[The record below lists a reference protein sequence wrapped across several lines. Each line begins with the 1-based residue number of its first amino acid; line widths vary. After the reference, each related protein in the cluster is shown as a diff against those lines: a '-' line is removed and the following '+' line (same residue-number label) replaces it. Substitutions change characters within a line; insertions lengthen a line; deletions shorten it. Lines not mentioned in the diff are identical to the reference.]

1 MKPIRSSI
9 LGLLLL
15 SLSLPVS
22 PAAAAPPGRTIA
34 LTFDDLPL
42 APDAGDLATVRRV
55 EDTLI
60 GVLTARRV
68 PAIGFVNESKLHVR
82 GEVDSRIAVLDRWL
96 DAGLALGNHTFSH
109 LSLRDT
115 PLPVYEDD
123 VIHGE
128 VILRQLLARHG
139 GLPTLY
145 FRHPFTATGPTA
157 EVKSA
162 FEGFLQARGY
172 AIAPFTIEDADYIFN
187 LLYLD
192 ARTRKD
198 VDRAARIRTAYL
210 DHQDTMTTFFE
221 GLSRDAF
228 GREIPQILLIHANE
242 INADSLA
249 AILDRLAARGYTFVS
264 LDEALR
270 DKAYQTPDRFV
281 GRFGPSWLHRWR
293 VALGLPARMREEPD
307 PPQWVLDGY
316 GALTKH

>member
-1 MKPIRSSI
+1 
-9 LGLLLL
+9 L
-15 SLSLPVS
+15 SLFLPAS
-22 PAAAAPPGRTIA
+22 SAPPLPAGRTIA

-42 APDAGDLATVRRV
+42 APDADDLATVRRV
-55 EDTLI
+55 EEALI
-60 GVLTARRV
+60 GVLSARRV

-82 GEVDSRIAVLDRWL
+82 GEVDARIAVLDRWL

-109 LSLRDT
+109 PSLRDT
-115 PLPVYEDD
+115 PLAAYEDD

-139 GLPTLY
+139 GSPALY

-162 FEGFLQARGY
+162 FEGFLRARGY

-187 LLYLD
+187 LLYLN
-192 ARTRKD
+192 ARIRKD
-198 VDRAARIRTAYL
+198 VGQAARIRAAYL
-210 DHQDTMTTFFE
+210 DHQDTMMTFFE
-221 GLSRDAF
+221 GLSRDTL

-242 INADSLA
+242 INADSLG

-293 VALGLPARMREEPD
+293 VALGLPPRMREEPD